1 MALQLKVCGM
11 READNIRRV
20 AALGLDYMGF
30 IFYPK
35 SPRFVGEAFQF
46 PPTVP
51 ATMKRVGVF
60 VNALTD
66 VMLAAV
72 KQTNLQALQLH
83 GKESAEQCR
92 DLRAEG
98 VEVIKVFSVDEHFDF
113 ASTKPYRDAVDYFLF
128 DTKGKYLGGNG
139 VTFDWSLLQRYD
151 QEVPFFLSGG
161 LGSQVLNGV
170 HQLRDMNLYGLD
182 VNSGVEIAPGVKDI
196 NKIKDIKRILN
207 ELVKSFT

>member
-1 MALQLKVCGM
+1 M
-11 READNIRRV
+11 REAENIRQV
-20 AALGLDYMGF
+20 AGLGPDYMGF

-35 SPRFVGEAFQF
+35 SPRFVGDAFQF

-51 ATMKRVGVF
+51 ASMKRVGVF

-72 KQTNLQALQLH
+72 KQTGLHALQLH
-83 GKESAEQCR
+83 GKESAEQCM

-128 DTKGKYLGGNG
+128 DTKGRYLGGNG
-139 VTFDWSLLQRYD
+139 VIFDWSLLQRYD

-161 LGSQVLNGV
+161 LDSRVLRAID
-170 HQLRDMNLYGLD
+170 QLRDMNLFGLD
-182 VNSGVEIAPGVKDI
+182 VNSGVEIAPGLKDV
-196 NKIKDIKRILN
+196 NKVREIKRILN
-207 ELVKSFT
+207 EHVKSFE